1 MSPHLH
7 SRHQESL
14 LRELG
19 DVVVRALSDGDVTE
33 VFLNPSGELWI
44 DCHSKG
50 LVQTGER
57 MAPEQA
63 ESLLST
69 VAGLLDRTI
78 GPKNPILEA
87 ELPLEGSRIEGLL
100 PPVAPA
106 PVFAIRKRAT
116 AVFSL
121 EELQLQGVLSADQVE
136 FLRAALLDRQ
146 NILVSGGPGSG
157 KTTFVNALLREMEWL
172 AHRTERLLLL
182 EDTYELQCTSSNHVT
197 LHTSAEV
204 TLRDLVRA
212 SLRLRPDRLIVGEVR
227 GPEALDLLK
236 AWNTGCPG
244 GCATVH
250 ANSAADA
257 LDRVHQLILE
267 AGVSALPLL
276 VARAIDLVVHM
287 DRSGSHRKVQ
297 EIASIHGLDDSGDY
311 DLHIVG
317 HIHPRESAP

>member
-1 MSPHLH
+1 MPLH

-33 VFLNPSGELWI
+33 VILNPDGALWI

-50 LVQTGER
+50 LVPTGET
-57 MAPEQA
+57 MPPEQA

-69 VAGLLDRTI
+69 IAGLLDRTI

-106 PVFAIRKRAT
+106 PVFAIRKHAT
-116 AVFSL
+116 RVFSL
-121 EELQLQGVLSADQVE
+121 EELCDQRVISSDQVE
-136 FLRAALLDRQ
+136 ILRGALLDRQ
-146 NILVSGGPGSG
+146 NLLISGGPGTG
-157 KTTFVNALLREMEWL
+157 KTTFVNALLREIGYL
-172 AHRTERLLLL
+172 GGRSERLLLL
-182 EDTYELQCTSSNHVT
+182 EDTYELQCATPNHVT
-197 LHTSAEV
+197 LHTTKQVS
-204 TLRDLVRA
+204 LRDLVRA
-212 SLRLRPDRLIVGEVR
+212 SLRLRPDRIIVGEVR

-257 LDRVHQLILE
+257 LDRVHQLVLE
-267 AGVSALPLL
+267 AGLSAPPQLVSKA
-276 VARAIDLVVHM
+276 VDLVIHM
-287 DRSGSHRKVQ
+287 ERTGSLRSVS
-297 EIASIHGLDDSGDY
+297 EIASVHGIDRDGTY
-311 DLHIVG
+311 VLHSV
-317 HIHPRESAP
+317 PSNSSRESAP